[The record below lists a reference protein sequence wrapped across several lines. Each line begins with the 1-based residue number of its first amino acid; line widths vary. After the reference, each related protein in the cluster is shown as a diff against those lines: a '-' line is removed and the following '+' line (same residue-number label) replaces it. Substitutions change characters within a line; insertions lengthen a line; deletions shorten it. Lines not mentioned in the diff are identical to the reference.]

1 MLDEKVTKSE
11 LNYQLKDKVSY
22 DEFNTYIKQGGVG
35 NLRQINNQK

>member
-11 LNYQLKDKVSY
+11 LNHQLKDKVSF

-35 NLRQINNQK
+35 NVRQIYN